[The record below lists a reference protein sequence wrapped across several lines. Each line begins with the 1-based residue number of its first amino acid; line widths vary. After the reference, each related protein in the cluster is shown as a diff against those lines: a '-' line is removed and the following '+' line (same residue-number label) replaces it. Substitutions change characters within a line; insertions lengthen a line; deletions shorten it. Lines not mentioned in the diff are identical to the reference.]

1 MRRALGTFETAAT
14 LTNERYSFVVV
25 VVVRLAAALSSER
38 LRRGLDLLQRRHPPL
53 AVRIVE
59 HGGRFRYEP
68 EGTPPIPLRVVERA
82 GEEHWRE
89 VTEREL
95 DARIDAAAGP
105 LVRCTLLAP
114 SDPSEDTPAEIL
126 LSFHHAIMD
135 AASGTALVEELLGLC
150 RRADGPSEPWAEG
163 ARALPPVE
171 DLFPPSHR
179 GARGAVRSVGFL
191 ARQMADEAVYRLR
204 TRGAR
209 PAPAA
214 EPAGC
219 RILPVRLSR
228 EETSALVRATR
239 HRRVTLNAAL
249 GAAFLLAVH
258 RRLPEAAAHRARPR
272 PMRYMTFADL
282 RPYLKPP
289 VGADALG
296 GYLAMMRYTIR
307 VDGGSADSGGD
318 SAEPFWGLARRITDQ
333 VAAGSRRGDKLWS
346 VLFSERVMR
355 MMLGQR
361 TERMA
366 HTAVSYSGVTRL
378 DATGVRGLHAFVSN
392 LPVGPEY
399 TALAR
404 MFEGELLLDVL
415 YLDTDMDRPRARAVA
430 DGILATLRGAGTE

>member
-1 MRRALGTFETAAT
+1 MRRTLGTFETAAT
-14 LTNERYSFVVV
+14 LTNERYPFVVV

-38 LRRGLDLLQRRHPPL
+38 LRRGLEILQRRHPPL

-89 VTEREL
+89 VTAREL
-95 DARIDAAAGP
+95 DARIDAATGP
-105 LVRCTLLAP
+105 LMRCTLLSP

-135 AASGTALVEELLGLC
+135 AASGTALVGELLGLC
-150 RRADGPSEPWAEG
+150 SPADGPSEPLAEE
-163 ARALPPVE
+163 APALPPVE
-171 DLFPPSHR
+171 DLFPASYR

-214 EPAGC
+214 ESAGC

-228 EETSALVRATR
+228 EETSALVHATR

-258 RRLPEAAAHRARPR
+258 RRLPEAAANGARPR

-296 GYLAMMRYTIR
+296 GYLAMMRYTMR
-307 VDGGSADSGGD
+307 VDGGAEG
-318 SAEPFWGLARRITDQ
+318 SAEAFWGLARRITDQ

-346 VLFSERVMR
+346 VLFSEKVMR

-378 DATGVRGLHAFVSN
+378 DAAGVRGLHAFVSN

-399 TALAR
+399 TALVR
-404 MFEGELLLDVL
+404 MFEGEMLLDVL
-415 YLDTDMDRPRARAVA
+415 YLDTDMDQARARAVA
-430 DGILATLRGAGTE
+430 DGILASLRRAGTE

>member
-1 MRRALGTFETAAT
+1 MRRELGTFETAAT

-25 VVVRLAAALSSER
+25 VVVRLAAAGSPER
-38 LRRGLDLLQRRHPPL
+38 LRRALDALQRRHPPL

-59 HGGRFRYEP
+59 RGGRFRYEP
-68 EGTPPIPLRVVERA
+68 EGTPRIPLRVVERA

-95 DARIDAAAGP
+95 DGRIDAARGP
-105 LVRCTLLAP
+105 LVRCTFLAP
-114 SDPSEDTPAEIL
+114 SEPSRDAPAEIL
-126 LSFHHAIMD
+126 LSFHHAVMD
-135 AASGTALVEELLGLC
+135 AASGTALVGELLDLWS
-150 RRADGPSEPWAEG
+150 ATDGPPEPAAEP

-171 DLFPPSHR
+171 DLFPPAYR
-179 GARGAVRSVGFL
+179 GIRGAVRSAGFL
-191 ARQMADEAVYRLR
+191 ARQTADEAVYRFR

-219 RILPVRLSR
+219 RILPVRFSR

-239 HRRVTLNAAL
+239 RRRVTLNAAL

-258 RRLPEAAAHRARPR
+258 RHFPEARSDRARCR

-289 VGADALG
+289 VGDDALG
-296 GYLAMMRYTIR
+296 GYLAMMRYTTR
-307 VDGGSADSGGD
+307 VDGGSGD
-318 SAEPFWGLARRITDQ
+318 SAESSAEAFWDLARRITDQ

-346 VLFSERVMR
+346 VLFSEKVMR

-361 TERMA
+361 AERMA

-378 DATGVRGLHAFVSN
+378 EARGVRGLHAFVSN

-404 MFEGELLLDVL
+404 MFEGEMLLDVL
-415 YLDTDMDRPRARAVA
+415 YLDTDLDAPRARAVA

>member
-1 MRRALGTFETAAT
+1 MRRELGTFETAAT
-14 LTNERYSFVVV
+14 LTNERHAFVVV
-25 VVVRLAAALSSER
+25 VVVRLAAAKSPER
-38 LRRGLDLLQRRHPPL
+38 LRYALDALQRRHPPL

-59 HGGRFRYEP
+59 HGGCFRYEP
-68 EGTPPIPLRVVERA
+68 EGTPRIPLRVVERA

-95 DARIDAAAGP
+95 DARIDAVRGP
-105 LVRCTLLAP
+105 LARCTFLAP
-114 SDPSEDTPAEIL
+114 PEPLGDTPAEIL
-126 LSFHHAIMD
+126 LSFHHAIVD
-135 AASGTALVEELLGLC
+135 AASGTALVGELLRLC
-150 RRADGPSEPWAEG
+150 GPADGPVEPAVDE
-163 ARALPPVE
+163 APSLPPVE
-171 DLFPPSHR
+171 DLFPPAYRGIR
-179 GARGAVRSVGFL
+179 GALRSVGFL

-204 TRGAR
+204 TRRAR

-214 EPAGC
+214 APAGC
-219 RILPVRLSR
+219 RILPVRLPR

-239 HRRVTLNAAL
+239 RRRVTLNAAL

-258 RRLPEAAAHRARPR
+258 RHLPEAAADREHSR

-289 VGADALG
+289 VGNDALG
-296 GYLAMMRYTIR
+296 GYLAMMRYTTR
-307 VDGGSADSGGD
+307 VEGKSGESGRD

-346 VLFSERVMR
+346 VLFSEKVMR

-361 TERMA
+361 AERMA

-378 DATGVRGLHAFVSN
+378 DAEGVRELHAFVSN
-392 LPVGPEY
+392 IPVGPEY

-404 MFEGELLLDVL
+404 MFGGELLLDVL
-415 YLDTDMDRPRARAVA
+415 YLDTDMDPARARTVA
-430 DGILATLRGAGTE
+430 DGILAALRGAGTE